1 MSYRQL
7 THDEERDDS
16 NVRARW
22 DEFMLTMQE
31 AAVFVNTKTPLMTH
45 QLEDTHKVRKRGGV
59 KNISLCLLFKINLM
73 VV

>member
-7 THDEERDDS
+7 TPDEERDDS

-45 QLEDTHKVRKRGGV
+45 QLEDTHKVRKEGL
-59 KNISLCLLFKINLM
+59 NIISLCLLFKINLM

>member
-7 THDEERDDS
+7 TPEEERDDS
-16 NVRARW
+16 YVRARW

-45 QLEDTHKVRKRGGV
+45 QLEDTHKVYIIGFTKV
-59 KNISLCLLFKINLM
+59 ISSSF
-73 VV
+73 